1 MVEVLRARIRT
12 PWPALHLLTGPAG
25 VGKTVVLRQA
35 LAGHPAALHWDVPP
49 LEEDGA
55 LEDLDRLLSAALGE
69 LPSVRA
75 RPDLLPLPGA
85 GLRWRERLEGAL
97 MALGA
102 RGEAERGPEGGAHG
116 GAGVLVLDGMGE
128 LAGARRHLPD
138 EVLELWGEIR
148 DRGLPVHLVTT
159 WRTPPPAEWRRE
171 GEPLEL
177 SAHPFRAAARAH
189 GARTAEE
196 GFQRWAIFG
205 HHPAHL
211 PRTPPRGSHA
221 GRGDRVGPDGA
232 ALRDAV
238 VERILTPG
246 GDLHDAPLHRL
257 AAQVQVPRRYLEI
270 LVALARGAS
279 GWGGMA
285 TRVAGGAGNRLAP
298 YLRRLEADGWI
309 RVLHPLDGRA
319 GGRQRRYAL
328 ADPFSA
334 FWFGHVLPIR
344 SLLHR
349 EDPGRVWDRHLAP
362 ALPGY
367 LALRLPELARLWIEG
382 HATERLPAAAREVG
396 ALWTGDVEL
405 DVAARLANG
414 QVCYGICQ
422 GPTGE
427 GDRDPQPG
435 PGGTVAEDVALFIE
449 LERKMRDVRWGIG
462 REARAPLVF
471 LARRPSDE
479 LRRRVARTSLGRIL
493 TLDDLMGELRP

>member
-1 MVEVLRARIRT
+1 MIEVLRARIRT

-25 VGKTVVLRQA
+25 VGKTVLLRQA

-55 LEDLDRLLSAALGE
+55 LEDLDRLLSATLGE
-69 LPSVRA
+69 LPAVRA
-75 RPDLLPLPGA
+75 RPDLLPVPGA
-85 GLRWRERLEGAL
+85 GLRWRERLEGSLLAL
-97 MALGA
+97 AA
-102 RGEAERGPEGGAHG
+102 RGEASG
-116 GAGVLVLDGMGE
+116 GAGVLVLDGME
-128 LAGARRHLPD
+128 ALTGARRRLPD

-148 DRGLPVHLVTT
+148 DRGLPVHLVTS
-159 WRTPPPAEWRRE
+159 WRNPSPPEWRRE

-177 SAHPFRAAARAH
+177 VTHPFRSAARAH

-196 GFQRWAIFG
+196 GFHRWAIFG
-205 HHPAHL
+205 HHAAHL
-211 PRTPPRGSHA
+211 PRSPHRG
-221 GRGDRVGPDGA
+221 GREGPHLA
-232 ALRDAV
+232 SLRDVV

-257 AAQVQVPRRYLEI
+257 AGQVQVPRRYLEI

-279 GWGGMA
+279 AWGGMA

-298 YLRRLEADGWI
+298 YLRRLEEDGWI

-334 FWFGHVLPIR
+334 FWFGHVLPLR

-367 LALRLPELARLWIEG
+367 LALRLPELARLWIQE

-396 ALWTGDVEL
+396 ALWNGEVEL

-422 GPTGE
+422 GAARA
-427 GDRDPQPG
+427 DDPDDPDD
-435 PGGTVAEDVALFIE
+435 PDERPDGTAAEDVALFTE
-449 LERKMRDVRWGIG
+449 LDRKMNDVRWGIG

-471 LARRPSDE
+471 LARSPSDE

-493 TLDDLMGELRP
+493 TLDDLMGEFTT